1 MTKNPTTTN
10 QMALELHRV
19 SLTLGRGIDRTDAL
33 ADINVDVSPGELVT
47 ITGRSGSGKSSL
59 LNVAGGL
66 EKPSAGSVIVGGVDL
81 SSLSTN
87 ELAATRRRSIG
98 FVFQDLNLIPS
109 LTAAENV
116 SLPLELDGMRVR
128 KARSLAV
135 EALASVE
142 LDGFEGRFPDQMSG
156 GQRQRV
162 AIARGL
168 VGERSL
174 LLADEPTGALDEVTA
189 EGVMAILRRKCDEGA
204 AALMVTHDPSLAA
217 WGDRVIR
224 LRDGRIDS
232 VSARPATPVA
242 PSQWQLS

>member
-1 MTKNPTTTN
+1 MTTTSDR
-10 QMALELHRV
+10 MALELHSV
-19 SLTLGRGIDRTDAL
+19 SLTLGQGVDRTDAL
-33 ADINVDVSPGELVT
+33 VDINIDVSPGELVA

-66 EKPSAGSVIVGGVDL
+66 VSPSAGSVLVAGDD
-81 SSLSTN
+81 
-87 ELAATRRRSIG
+87 LAALSPGDLAGRRRRSIG
-98 FVFQDLNLIPS
+98 YVFQDLNLIPS
-109 LTAAENV
+109 LTAIENV
-116 SLPLELDGMRVR
+116 TLPLELDGVALRD
-128 KARSLAV
+128 ARRQAE

-142 LDGFEGRFPDQMSG
+142 LEGLADRFPDQLSG

-168 VGERSL
+168 VGERAL

-189 EGVMAILRRKCDEGA
+189 EGVMAILRKQCDAGA
-204 AALMVTHDPSLAA
+204 AALLVTHDPSLAA

-232 VSARPATPVA
+232 VSVRPDTPAA
-242 PSQWQLS
+242 PTEWQLS